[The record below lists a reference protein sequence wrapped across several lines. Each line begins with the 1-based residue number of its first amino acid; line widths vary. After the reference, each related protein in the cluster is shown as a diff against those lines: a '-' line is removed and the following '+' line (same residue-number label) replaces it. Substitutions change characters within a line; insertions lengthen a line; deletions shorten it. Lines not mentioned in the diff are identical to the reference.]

1 MNEQIKL
8 GMEVRDK
15 ISGLT
20 GIVTSVTEFLYGCR
34 RLGVSPKEVK
44 DGLIVDS
51 SMVDEPQLEVVGDGI
66 REDAMQEKP
75 IKEERNYGD
84 PGFKAIKHNLRL

>member
-1 MNEQIKL
+1 M
-8 GMEVRDK
+8 
-15 ISGLT
+15 
-20 GIVTSVTEFLYGCR
+20 
-34 RLGVSPKEVK
+34 SPKEVK

-75 IKEERNYGD
+75 IKKKRNYGD